1 MFDTYQ
7 REHMDGVNMYND
19 QTEGSQQVLLLNKH
33 IIVDRS
39 VYER

>member
-1 MFDTYQ
+1 
-7 REHMDGVNMYND
+7 MDSVNMYNSRA
-19 QTEGSQQVLLLNKH
+19 EGSPQVLLLNTH

>member
-1 MFDTYQ
+1 
-7 REHMDGVNMYND
+7 MDGVNMYND
-19 QTEGSQQVLLLNKH
+19 QTEGSSQVLLLNTH